1 MRLLEEYSVGQT
13 LGEGAFGVVSNCK
26 KRSTGEEFAVK
37 MVDKVETP
45 VDAIKKEASMLQ
57 SMDHPNIVKC
67 HGVYY
72 ERCFVCIVMDK
83 FAGGDLVEGLQRHL
97 KEKGQIPAQ
106 SVIHVARQMGES
118 IKYLHGRKC
127 VHRDIKGDNYLMDR
141 KDMTEPGCRIVL
153 TDFGTVCNV
162 EADERLSAAVG
173 TKIFWSPEFFDKNY
187 AQKVDVWA
195 MGVIMYGLATGR
207 FPFRDEADI
216 RAKEV
221 KIPKRVH
228 PTCEEFIK
236 KMLKKKEDER
246 LDSVQVIA
254 HPWVAVAGSAKD
266 PPQVEK
272 DDGEASG
279 APQNMRV
286 DTANEGI
293 KERRQELINRLN
305 KEHQIKGQDPKAAP
319 PVRGAN
325 SVAAEKDKKFTMID
339 RIGVK
344 VVYEWWDQE
353 KVTKA
358 GLLDLEANLKN
369 NKQHVKEESG
379 DAKIFAQMLAEHR
392 IDTAVFGKGKAKTV
406 EQLAAEVNS
415 GASRLMLDATEH
427 KKLVRVVD
435 VVALR
440 LNSPISMGTGSDRR
454 MLIET
459 SEKFADG
466 RERATVRLPGT
477 KKEPHENTRQ
487 TAERVLKDML
497 KIKANCVKFDL
508 TRIDRHEEEIES
520 PSYPNVV
527 TVYRK
532 EIVEGTVI
540 SNDAG
545 ELAGVGL
552 PTFADWKATDADGN
566 TKFFEWYTDVQ
577 AEAKKVKL
585 KPEGAEAV
593 STLVRAPIGLSEDA
607 LRLHLRS
614 MGVDVTAFGQGTT
627 KTLKEF
633 SAELIRGESTLMQ
646 DQDAKIIRVVD
657 VVVMMI
663 TRAATNE
670 VLVQTEQVSPDGT
683 RKVLDRLPGAKR
695 RPDENQFLSA
705 RRILRRQLEID
716 ENQVQ
721 LDQEVVNVEEEH
733 ASPNFPGLKTVY
745 RKRIIKATWVGKTS

>member
-97 KEKGQIPAQ
+97 KDKGQIPAQ

-141 KDMTEPGCRIVL
+141 KDIVEPGCKIVL
-153 TDFGTVCNV
+153 TDFGTVCTV
-162 EADERLSAAVG
+162 EGDERLSAAVG

-236 KMLKKKEDER
+236 KMLKKKEEER
-246 LDSVQVIA
+246 LSSVEVVA

-266 PPQVEK
+266 APPVEK
-272 DDGEASG
+272 DDGESSG

-319 PVRGAN
+319 PVRGNN
-325 SVAAEKDKKFTMID
+325 SVAAEKDKQFTMID

-353 KVTKA
+353 RVSKA

-379 DAKIFAQMLAEHR
+379 ETKIFAQMLAEHR

-427 KKLVRVVD
+427 KKLVRVCD
-435 VVALR
+435 VVVLK
-440 LNSPISMGTGSDRR
+440 LKSDGGERI
-454 MLIET
+454 LIET
-459 SEKFADG
+459 EEEFCDG
-466 RERATVRLPGT
+466 RRRATNWLPGAT
-477 KKEPHENTRQ
+477 KEPYENTRQ
-487 TAERVLKDML
+487 VAERILKEFL
-497 KIKANCVKFDL
+497 KLDPKGVELDL
-508 TRIDRHEEEIES
+508 RGVERVEEENES
-520 PSYPNVV
+520 ISYPGVT

-532 EIVEGTVI
+532 ELVEGAFSMT
-540 SNDAG
+540 DAV
-545 ELAGVGL
+545 ELAKVGL
-552 PTFADWKATDADGN
+552 PSFGAWHATDAEGN
-566 TKFFEWYTDVQ
+566 TKFFSWMTSAQCDER
-577 AEAKKVKL
+577 KVNL
-585 KPEGAEAV
+585 YPQTQEI
-593 STLVRAPIGLSEDA
+593 STLVRAPIGLNEEA
-607 LRLHLRS
+607 LRRHLTDC
-614 MGVDVTAFGQGTT
+614 GIDVRQFGGPST

-633 SAELIRGESTLMQ
+633 STELVRGESTLAE
-646 DQDAKIIRVVD
+646 DSSGALLRVVD
-657 VVVMMI
+657 I
-663 TRAATNE
+663 
-670 VLVQTEQVSPDGT
+670 VLVIISRHGGSELLVQSEHISSDGT
-683 RKVLDRLPGAKR
+683 QTKLNRVPGAKR
-695 RPDENQFLSA
+695 RPDENQFLCA
-705 RRILRRQLEID
+705 RRVIRRQLEVD
-716 ENQVQ
+716 DNRVDLDRDVQVIE
-721 LDQEVVNVEEEH
+721 QEEDST
-733 ASPNFPGLKTVY
+733 AYPGLQTVC
-745 RKRIIKATWVGKTS
+745 RKRLIRGVMR